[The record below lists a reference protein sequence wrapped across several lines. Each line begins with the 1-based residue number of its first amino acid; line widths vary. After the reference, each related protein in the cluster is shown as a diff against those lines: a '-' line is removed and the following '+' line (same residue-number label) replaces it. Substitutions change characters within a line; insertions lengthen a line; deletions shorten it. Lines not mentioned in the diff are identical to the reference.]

1 MRFAPLALVLLL
13 AVFACD
19 HPTPP
24 EPGAYTP
31 GGPFDTAVPRQLT
44 FSPGPDL
51 SPAWLPDGSGIVY
64 QFATIGRPDGDRC
77 LGILPAAGGSLR
89 AEICNT
95 RVKSEDSTDAYGSP
109 AVSAGGRLL
118 YTRASDF
125 WRFHNAAPAYQS
137 IVVAPLTTPLLVDS
151 VQSLPYAVVP
161 SGTMHYG
168 IDQVRWLG
176 DSAVIYVAER
186 VIYGTCGRCQDTL
199 RTGIELA
206 RMDLSASPGSVTPIP
221 GTDTASSVALGAG
234 DTIYYT
240 VVGDTKIHRRLLNS
254 GDTATVWAFDSI
266 ARDVQVRGAK
276 LYAVVGG
283 RVAYQH
289 DVALGPLQFDSG
301 GTIHAVNLATGT
313 DSAMVNELML
323 FRHIA
328 LSPDG
333 RRIVAEG
340 YSLRTAS
347 PVPDLWLLDAP

>member
-137 IVVAPLTTPLLVDS
+137 IVVAPLTTPLLVDG
-151 VQSLPYAVVP
+151 VQSLGQPVDHAC
-161 SGTMHYG
+161 
-168 IDQVRWLG
+168 R
-176 DSAVIYVAER
+176 
-186 VIYGTCGRCQDTL
+186 
-199 RTGIELA
+199 
-206 RMDLSASPGSVTPIP
+206 SP
-221 GTDTASSVALGAG
+221 
-234 DTIYYT
+234 
-240 VVGDTKIHRRLLNS
+240 
-254 GDTATVWAFDSI
+254 
-266 ARDVQVRGAK
+266 
-276 LYAVVGG
+276 
-283 RVAYQH
+283 
-289 DVALGPLQFDSG
+289 
-301 GTIHAVNLATGT
+301 
-313 DSAMVNELML
+313 
-323 FRHIA
+323 
-328 LSPDG
+328 
-333 RRIVAEG
+333 
-340 YSLRTAS
+340 
-347 PVPDLWLLDAP
+347 